1 MAIQSRQVTL
11 SNVTATR
18 IVGHDN
24 MPHRA
29 ALHNATKSSNEY
41 VYVAGGSALAF
52 GTVAGFHI
60 DPGQTIYIDLAA
72 EDELWATSDPD
83 GLVVQVIDMRQ
94 ND

>member
-11 SNVTATR
+11 SNVVATR

-41 VYVAGGSALAF
+41 VWVAEGSAAAF
-52 GTVAGFHI
+52 STASGFHI

-72 EDELWATSDPD
+72 EDELWATSTPN
-83 GLVVQVIDMRQ
+83 GLIVHVIDMRQ